1 MRTLLI
7 LSLLLLPTL
16 PASAGFFSTL
26 SQPIRKPVAK
36 PAPAAKPAPV
46 IPMPTGPAPLVLS
59 DSADLAKYN
68 AATIPEGKI
77 IDAAKSTAPFLT
89 GGAVYKSGLH
99 FQGAV
104 QRSGGV
110 STINAF
116 ALMTDPSGKLF
127 YRKFTIEISQATRA
141 VTTVNIDK
149 DIALSDTHFS
159 VNAGLLDRMVVVEDA
174 ANDLTLA
181 FPLGVGGID
190 EAVISQAYRILTP
203 RFHGVYLTRG
213 TVQPSRTDPT
223 YYRARPFMPITEGK
237 NSPTAIAF
245 HITILD
251 DGTAARAGLN
261 YLQRGFESHGCMR
274 MREKDLM
281 EFFAIVMQGGSLRLP
296 VDVDYHVAARNAQ
309 GLRVKANGITLE
321 TISYPLENDSF
332 MRVTRFPY
340 APFYQRTNDKEHLV
354 IMDRSSGQPDFRRLG
369 DGLVNASDFEQ
380 NDEFEN
386 RFDMP

>member
-7 LSLLLLPTL
+7 LSFLLLPTL
-16 PASAGFFSTL
+16 PASAGFFS
-26 SQPIRKPVAK
+26 SHVQPVRK
-36 PAPAAKPAPV
+36 PAPKPTPAPKPV
-46 IPMPTGPAPLVLS
+46 PLVPMPTGPAPLVLS
-59 DSADLAKYN
+59 DSADLAKYE
-68 AATIPEGKI
+68 ATSIPEAKI

-89 GGAVYKSGLH
+89 GGVVYKSGLH
-99 FQGAV
+99 FSDAV

-110 STINAF
+110 STVSAF
-116 ALMTDPSGKLF
+116 ALMSDASGKPF
-127 YRKFTIEISQATRA
+127 YRKFTIEVSQSTRA

-149 DIALSDTHFS
+149 DIPLSETHFS
-159 VNAGLLDRMVVVEDA
+159 VNAGLLDRMVVIEDA
-174 ANDLTLA
+174 ANGLTLA

-190 EAVISQAYRILTP
+190 EAVISKGYRILTP
-203 RFHGVYLTRG
+203 RFHGVYLTRS
-213 TVQPSRTDPT
+213 TVQPTRNDPT
-223 YYRARPFMPITEGK
+223 YYRNRPFMPITEGK

-281 EFFAIVMQGGSLRLP
+281 EFFAIVMQGGNLKVP
-296 VDVDYHVAARNAQ
+296 VDVDYHVAAKNAS
-309 GLRVKANGITLE
+309 GVRTKANGNTLE
-321 TISYPLENDSF
+321 TTAYPLENESF

-340 APFYQRTNDKEHLV
+340 PPFYQRTNDKEHLV

-369 DGLVNASDFEQ
+369 DGLVNASDFEE
-380 NDEFEN
+380 NDSFDN
-386 RFDMP
+386 RYDMP